1 MAIRYQTIDG
11 KKQLMRVRFS
21 AGHKHTISEKFKD
34 VAGKIYARMVDGS
47 VRRFDP
53 LKPWR
58 GKSERRQV
66 IKSRR
71 EERECNQTVPTAV
84 LVS

>member
-21 AGHKHTISEKFKD
+21 AAHNHTISEKFKD

-53 LKPWR
+53 LKPWH
-58 GKSERRQV
+58 GKSERRAVLKQ
-66 IKSRR
+66 RR
-71 EERECNQTVPTAV
+71 EDREYNQPVPTAV